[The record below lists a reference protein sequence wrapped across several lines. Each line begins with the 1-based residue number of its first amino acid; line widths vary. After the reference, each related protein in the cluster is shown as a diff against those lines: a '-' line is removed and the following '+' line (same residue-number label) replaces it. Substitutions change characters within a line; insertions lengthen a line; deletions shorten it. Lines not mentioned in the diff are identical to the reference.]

1 MVKKLQTGYASID
14 KPWQQYYSKTAIEAE
29 IPECTLY
36 ESIKQRNENYPDNI
50 ALDFYGRK
58 ITYRSLLSNIEST
71 AASLCA
77 LGIKKGDT
85 VAICMLNT
93 PETIY
98 LIYALNMIGAIAN
111 MLCPMSPDEELVQ
124 NIELCKSN
132 YLFTLDIFQ
141 KKILSIINKT
151 NINKVIVANLKSS
164 MSLLTK
170 IAARIIKK
178 VKTIPLVSDEH
189 FISWKAFLAKK
200 DKCQICGS
208 ASDTAVI
215 LYTGGTTGGSKAV
228 EISNYNIVSVAW
240 QNMHS
245 PLEMKR
251 EHVWAEVLPLFI
263 AYGLASGLHTPL
275 MIGMKVLIRLPLTDT
290 LEQLI
295 KMKPNMIFSIP
306 NSWKELAQS
315 NKKRDLSFFLI
326 PASGGDTIPV
336 HIEEQITAYLK
347 KNNSKAPFYNGYGL
361 SEACAQVTCGI
372 PESHKAGTVGIP
384 FAKNVV
390 AAFDLET
397 GEELQYD
404 EEGEICIQT
413 PSMMKGYINNEEET
427 RHVLRKH
434 KDGQIWIHTGDLG
447 FVDSDGYL
455 HINGRMKRFFIRQ
468 CDGMIK
474 KIFCPDAENHLLQCK
489 DIEQCIFVQKQAET
503 EQKVCAFIVPSDKTI
518 SQSILIDRVKT
529 FCKESLGDFYSPDS
543 LYVID
548 KFTLTKVGKIDY
560 RALEKKII

>member
-1 MVKKLQTGYASID
+1 MNKKSQTGYASID
-14 KPWQQYYSKTAIEAE
+14 KPWQQYYSKSAIEAE

-50 ALDFYGRK
+50 ALEFYGTK
-58 ITYRSLLSNIEST
+58 ITYHNLLSNIEST
-71 AASLCA
+71 AASLSA
-77 LGIKKGDT
+77 LGIKQGDT

-111 MLCPMSPDEELVQ
+111 MLCPVSPDEELVH
-124 NIELCKSN
+124 NIALCKSN
-132 YLFTLDIFQ
+132 YLFTLDVFQ
-141 KKILSIINKT
+141 QKILSIISKT
-151 NINKVIVANLKSS
+151 NIQKVIVANLKSS
-164 MSLLTK
+164 MSLSTK
-170 IAARIIKK
+170 IGAAILKK

-189 FISWKAFLAKK
+189 FITWKVFLAKK
-200 DKCQICGS
+200 AKYQICGS
-208 ASDTAVI
+208 ATDTAVI

-228 EISNYNIVSVAW
+228 ELSNYNIVSVAW

-251 EHVWAEVLPLFI
+251 EHIWAEVLPLFI

-290 LEQLI
+290 LEKLI
-295 KMKPNMIFSIP
+295 KLKPNMIFSIP
-306 NSWKELAQS
+306 NSWKELARS
-315 NKKRDLSFFLI
+315 NKKLDLSFFVI

-347 KNNSKAPFYNGYGL
+347 KNKSKAPFYNGYGL

-372 PESHKAGTVGIP
+372 PETHKAGTVGIP
-384 FAKNVV
+384 FAKNIV

-397 GEELQYD
+397 GEELKYE

-427 RHVLRKH
+427 RHVLRQH
-434 KDGQIWIHTGDLG
+434 KDGKIWIHTGDLG

-455 HINGRMKRFFIRQ
+455 HINGRMKRFFVRQ

-474 KIFCPDAENHLLQCK
+474 KIFCADAELKLSKCK
-489 DIEQCIFVQKQAET
+489 DIEQCVFVPKQIET
-503 EQKVCAFIVPSDKTI
+503 EQKVCAFIIPADKTI
-518 SQSILIDRVKT
+518 SHSLLIDKVKS
-529 FCKESLGDFYSPDS
+529 FCKEKLGDFYSPDIIYI
-543 LYVID
+543 LEKYP
-548 KFTLTKVGKIDY
+548 LTKIGKVDY
-560 RALEKKII
+560 KALENRI